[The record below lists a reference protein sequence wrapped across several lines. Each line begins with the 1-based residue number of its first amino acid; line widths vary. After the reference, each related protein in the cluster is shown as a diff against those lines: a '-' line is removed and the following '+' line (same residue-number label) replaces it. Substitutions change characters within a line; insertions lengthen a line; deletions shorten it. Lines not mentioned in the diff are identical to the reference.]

1 MQHAQ
6 NHIAMESGS
15 GEADHSSLP
24 TPVNKFAF
32 SVAEFGS
39 VSGLSRSLLYEV
51 LRLGELKSV
60 KVRGRRLI
68 LAEDGL
74 AWLRSYRRP
83 V

>member
-6 NHIAMESGS
+6 NHSAMNSGS

-24 TPVNKFAF
+24 PVDKFAF
-32 SVAEFGS
+32 SVAEFSS
-39 VSGLSRSLLYEV
+39 VSGLSRSFLYEV

>member
-24 TPVNKFAF
+24 PEGKFAF
-32 SVAEFGS
+32 SVAEFSS
-39 VSGLSRSLLYEV
+39 VSGLSRSFLYEV